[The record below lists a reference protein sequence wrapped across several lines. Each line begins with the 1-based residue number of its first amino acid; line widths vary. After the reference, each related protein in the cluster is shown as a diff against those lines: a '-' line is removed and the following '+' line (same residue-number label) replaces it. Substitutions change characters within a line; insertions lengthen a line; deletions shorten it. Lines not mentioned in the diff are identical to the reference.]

1 MHAHACAPAPKHPNI
16 SGLDMACAV
25 GMHASHGSVGASW
38 PRTPHAHF
46 ACRHAQARVPTGG
59 CARMHSRVP
68 AFACACAC
76 GAKCARVCVY
86 RKHRARDC
94 LRRQTRNTPAE
105 ASPCYLPAHAQPL
118 LARSS
123 NPRAPPQPARRLRTS
138 SAGTIHT
145 CARNVEHLPLAWR
158 HNLHPLVPAA
168 AHWRPG
174 RQQRRPKQCRGS
186 AHDEASANSITVRG
200 AMFGL

>member
-1 MHAHACAPAPKHPNI
+1 MC
-16 SGLDMACAV
+16 
-25 GMHASHGSVGASW
+25 VGAQTSVALGMDAPVLARIAW
-38 PRTPHAHF
+38 FRRRKLASPATHPLDLPIRS
-46 ACRHAQARVPTGG
+46 ARVPTGG